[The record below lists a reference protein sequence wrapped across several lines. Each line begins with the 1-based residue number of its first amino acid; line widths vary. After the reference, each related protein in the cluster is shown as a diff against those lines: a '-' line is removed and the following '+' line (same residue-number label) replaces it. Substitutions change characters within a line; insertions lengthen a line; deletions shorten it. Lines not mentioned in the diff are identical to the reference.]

1 MTRKLLG
8 IMYCES
14 TAVVHAG
21 RKCKNMGMV
30 LFHNK
35 YLRKGN
41 IQIRQAKSYTKNLAE
56 AGLYMDT

>member
-1 MTRKLLG
+1 
-8 IMYCES
+8 
-14 TAVVHAG
+14 
-21 RKCKNMGMV
+21 MGMV

-56 AGLYMDT
+56 AGLYMDTWQMTAIESKGHNVYYWKQKD